1 MACNYKREVTVLIV
15 LTIFTALSILTTGT
29 NALVSTSRVHT
40 TFLVFVLCFAIS
52 TFVDVWLR
60 RVVTYLLRMLINN

>member
-15 LTIFTALSILTTGT
+15 LTVFTALSILTTGT

-40 TFLVFVLCFAIS
+40 TFLVFALCFAIS